1 MTRRGV
7 GAALRAIAPLAIALL
22 VGGAVFARA
31 QEASAP
37 AADLDSLR
45 AELRAKQAALSDLR
59 TKEQS
64 LIDGLG
70 ELDETLGKLDDE
82 RRAAEK
88 RLKKL
93 GAAIASLQTAA
104 GLDEAELAQLRT
116 RLQARLR
123 QLAVDGEGGATR
135 ALLGA
140 EGFTELALRRHLLR
154 QLADNDLRLVNDVRR
169 VTESVAMRRTELRGK
184 LAEAE
189 ATKKLLAEQQALL
202 AATRDERSQT
212 LERVRGEKSLLRQS
226 ARELVERHREL
237 GAFIAKL
244 GEGARAS
251 PTASPT
257 AAPQAARAGRGFLK
271 QGLLWPLAEG
281 VVIRRFG
288 AIIDPD
294 TRAEIVNNG
303 LEFRSAPGTPVYAVA
318 EGRVAHTGWIR
329 GFGRVVIVDHGE
341 GHHTLSAHLATA
353 DVATGDEVT
362 RGQVIG
368 TVGDTE
374 STNGPKLY
382 FELRESGRPRDPS
395 PFLRR

>member
-1 MTRRGV
+1 M
-7 GAALRAIAPLAIALL
+7 
-22 VGGAVFARA
+22 
-31 QEASAP
+31 
-37 AADLDSLR
+37 
-45 AELRAKQAALSDLR
+45 
-59 TKEQS
+59 
-64 LIDGLG
+64 
-70 ELDETLGKLDDE
+70 
-82 RRAAEK
+82 
-88 RLKKL
+88 
-93 GAAIASLQTAA
+93 
-104 GLDEAELAQLRT
+104 DEAELVQLRA

-123 QLAVDGEGGATR
+123 QLAVDGEGGTTR

-154 QLADNDLRLVNDVRR
+154 QLADNDLLLVNDVRR
-169 VTESVAMRRTELRGK
+169 VEASVAARRTELRGT
-184 LAEAE
+184 LADAE
-189 ATKKLLAEQQALL
+189 ATKRLLAEQQALL
-202 AATRDERSQT
+202 AATRDERSKT

-237 GAFIAKL
+237 GAFIATL
-244 GEGARAS
+244 GEGARSSSSPAS
-251 PTASPT
+251 A
-257 AAPQAARAGRGFLK
+257 AAPASRSGRGFLK

-353 DVATGDEVT
+353 DVAAGDAVT

-382 FELRESGRPRDPS
+382 FELREGGRPRDPS